1 MFLRRFFGR
10 SKFLKKMN
18 TLMEIYSHSHNVE
31 ATYRELLKLEP
42 LIKKEGEQYFY
53 ELNRA
58 ALLYDMKKYREAA
71 DIMLEIP
78 PFNPE
83 FDAKCAT
90 MKTKIMEAM

>member
-1 MFLRRFFGR
+1 MLLRRVFGS

-18 TLMEIYSHSHNVE
+18 LLMEIYSRSHNAE
-31 ATYRELLKLEP
+31 MTYRELLMLKP
-42 LIKKEGEQYFY
+42 LIRRQGEQYFF

-58 ALLYDMKKYREAA
+58 ALLYDMKKFREAA
-71 DIMLEIP
+71 DIMIEIP

-83 FDAKCAT
+83 FDAKCAV

>member
-1 MFLRRFFGR
+1 MLLRRVFGS

-18 TLMEIYSHSHNVE
+18 VLMEIYSRSHNAE
-31 ATYRELLKLEP
+31 MTYRELLMLEP
-42 LIKKEGEQYFY
+42 LIRRQGEQYFY

-58 ALLYDMKKYREAA
+58 ALLYDMKKFREAA
-71 DIMLEIP
+71 DIMIEIP

-83 FDAKCAT
+83 FDAKCAV